1 MIYELKHTDTTDN
14 KIITELSNRFSELLC
29 EHLGD
34 DIINKV
40 IQDNKTSK
48 YGCNSNDYCDANQ
61 IMIDALDYV
70 FGEYWELSD
79 DDIHNLINASWTM
92 SMKNEFKQVE
102 PILTLDEFKKS
113 RKKVNLA
120 FMQEHYSFGDYGGQS
135 VDDSDHLDPE
145 FYVYGVDGGFGW
157 IEIRDTENSNN
168 SMKFFLQISNWDACS
183 DDLDYFEKKLYEDHY
198 LHNI

>member
-34 DIINKV
+34 DIIKKV

-92 SMKNEFKQVE
+92 SMKNEFKQDEPQNPYLDWAEDSIGDALFELREWIVE
-102 PILTLDEFKKS
+102 QWLIDQKDEFQHSECLGSDPLNNPDCGFEQYNKY
-113 RKKVNLA
+113 NL
-120 FMQEHYSFGDYGGQS
+120 
-135 VDDSDHLDPE
+135 
-145 FYVYGVDGGFGW
+145 
-157 IEIRDTENSNN
+157 
-168 SMKFFLQISNWDACS
+168 LQDAM
-183 DDLDYFEKKLYEDHY
+183 EKLNEKESK
-198 LHNI
+198 

>member
-1 MIYELKHTDTTDN
+1 MKKGI
-14 KIITELSNRFSELLC
+14 
-29 EHLGD
+29 
-34 DIINKV
+34 V
-40 IQDNKTSK
+40 NKT
-48 YGCNSNDYCDANQ
+48 NDSVHD
-61 IMIDALDYV
+61 
-70 FGEYWELSD
+70 GEKGQKVTILKEYFYNGEDWYSTKEIGEIPAIFVD
-79 DDIHNLINASWTM
+79 
-92 SMKNEFKQVE
+92 E
-102 PILTLDEFKKS
+102 PKLTLDEFKKS

-145 FYVYGVDGGFGW
+145 FYVYGVDGEFGW

-168 SMKFFLQISNWDACS
+168 SMKYFLQISNWDDCS